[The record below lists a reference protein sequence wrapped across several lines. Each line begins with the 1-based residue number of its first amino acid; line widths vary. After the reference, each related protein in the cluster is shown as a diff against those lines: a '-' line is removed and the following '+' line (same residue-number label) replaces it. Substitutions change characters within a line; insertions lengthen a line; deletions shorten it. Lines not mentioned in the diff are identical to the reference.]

1 MADMKKLAEEQLE
14 EITGG
19 IILSRIN
26 EPSFQE
32 KLINMDDARL
42 KIALSGL
49 SPFQLQELTGFIRSD
64 ALRGK
69 IISLI

>member
-26 EPSFQE
+26 EPSFQVH
-32 KLINMDDARL
+32 LPD
-42 KIALSGL
+42 GL
-49 SPFQLQELTGFIRSD
+49 D
-64 ALRGK
+64 RGCVV
-69 IISLI
+69 